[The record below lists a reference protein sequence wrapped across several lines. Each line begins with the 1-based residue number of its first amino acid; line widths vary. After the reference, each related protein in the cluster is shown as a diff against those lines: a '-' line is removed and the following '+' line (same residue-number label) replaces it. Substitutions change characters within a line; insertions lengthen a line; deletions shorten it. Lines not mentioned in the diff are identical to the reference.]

1 MSTHTKVIPMHNN
14 PLLSAALAYA
24 SLGWHIFP
32 CWWIKDDGR
41 CACGNPQ
48 CKSPGKHPI
57 SKAAPWGQNNA
68 TTDPDTIRQWWTQ
81 FPQANIAVFLDR
93 SGLCAIDI
101 DPRNGGLETMDLIEA
116 QYGPLASDLTQY
128 TGGGGEH
135 RVFLRPTMGSLPG
148 KLGPGVDVKLN
159 GYIMLE
165 PSNHASGRQYSWEA
179 SSDPRDGIM
188 ASPLPDWLRDLA
200 MQRVTAPPVQGPA
213 EGRVLHITAEQQAEL
228 VEALKVIDA
237 DDRDT
242 WLKVGM
248 ALQSTG
254 DQQWAFDTWTNWSM
268 TSGKYDPV
276 DQLRVWRSIKAK
288 GLDGITYRTVFELA
302 KQQGKVVLPTASVES
317 ILFDATAIVAGQNG
331 WNGGVPPPSD
341 GEGGDSG
348 EGEDEGGGDDDGMGL
363 SPASL
368 QIVHEEMPEVP
379 AHLMLPP
386 PGALRDAVLWINE
399 TSPKP
404 QPLFAV
410 QAAIAFAGTVVGRR
424 FCTDN
429 DNFASLFLLNIGQS
443 GSGKEYART
452 AVDKLLTACDLTHLI
467 GPGGYTSASGALSAL
482 LSQPNH
488 VSVLDEFHRVLEL
501 ASLKNNG
508 NLKSMLTFLMTAWGM
523 LHSVV
528 RPQAHST
535 LGMSQREIQTLKERT
550 VHKPAIMLLCMA
562 VPDFWEKVGTA
573 AVRDGF
579 LNRFLIVESD
589 VGRQVSNF
597 VPRKGV
603 PASLIE
609 WAASIRGRYTSTVDP
624 DMTANLD
631 IEPVVMPLTDTARR
645 AFGAFEAA
653 CMTGELARIADE
665 AGVVEI
671 VNRSNEIAMRL
682 ALILALSREAYQVDA
697 QDAQWA
703 IDYVRCHALRTIYRL
718 KHCVAD
724 SEFAAAC
731 KQVYSVLARRG
742 KPLNMARIIDF
753 VPRMKGYTVQ
763 QRANVMAALVEEGRV
778 AVVKSPTR
786 TTNKGRKGQWFVAVE
801 RDFGDEDEDI

>member
-1 MSTHTKVIPMHNN
+1 MNTDEHKVVPMHANRK
-14 PLLSAALAYA
+14 LQAALSYA
-24 SLGWHIFP
+24 ALGWHIFP
-32 CWWIKDDGR
+32 CWWVKDDR
-41 CACGNPQ
+41 HCACGNPS

-57 SKAAPWGQNNA
+57 PKAAPWGQNNA
-68 TTDPDTIRQWWTQ
+68 TTDPNTIRQWWTQ
-81 FPQANIAVFLDR
+81 FPQANIAVLLEKSD
-93 SGLCAIDI
+93 LCAIDI
-101 DPRNGGLETMDLIEA
+101 DPRNGGLETMDQIEA
-116 QYGPLASDLTQY
+116 QYGPLTSDLTQF

-165 PSNHASGRQYSWEA
+165 PSNHKSGKEYSWEA
-179 SSDPRDGIM
+179 SSDPRDGVM

-200 MQRVTAPPVQGPA
+200 MQRVSAPPVSGPA
-213 EGRVLHITAEQQAEL
+213 EGRIIAVTAEQKAEL
-228 VEALKVIDA
+228 LQALQAIPA

-242 WLKVGM
+242 WLQVGM
-248 ALQSTG
+248 ALHSTG
-254 DQQWAFDTWTNWSM
+254 DQQWAFNAWTEWSM
-268 TSGKYDPV
+268 TSTKYDPV
-276 DQLRVWRSIKAK
+276 DQTRVWHSFRSR

-302 KQQGKVVLPTASVES
+302 KQQGTVVVPIVSVES
-317 ILFDATAIVAGQNG
+317 ILFDASATVDGGNG
-331 WNGGVPPPSD
+331 WNGEVSPDGPGD
-341 GEGGDSG
+341 GGEGGD
-348 EGEDEGGGDDDGMGL
+348 EDEEGFGL
-363 SPASL
+363 SIA
-368 QIVHEEMPEVP
+368 HEEMPEVP
-379 AHLMLPP
+379 AHLLLPP
-386 PGALRDAVLWINE
+386 PGALREAVVWINA

-404 QPLFAV
+404 QPLFAI

-424 FCTDN
+424 FSTDN
-429 DNFASLFLLNIGQS
+429 DNFSSLFLLNIGQS

-452 AVDKLLTACDLTHLI
+452 AIDKLLTACDLTHLI
-467 GPGGYTSASGALSAL
+467 GPGGYTSSSGALSAL

-488 VSVLDEFHRVLEL
+488 VAVLDEFHRVLEL

-508 NLKSMLTFLMTAWGM
+508 NLRSMLTFLMTAWGM
-523 LHSVV
+523 LHGVV

-550 VHKPAIMLLCMA
+550 VYKPALMLLGMA
-562 VPDFWEKVGTA
+562 IPDFWEKVGTA

-579 LNRFLIVESD
+579 LNRFLIVESE
-589 VGRQVSNF
+589 VGRQVSTF
-597 VPRKGV
+597 VARQPV
-603 PASLIE
+603 PASIVE
-609 WAASIRGRYTSTVDP
+609 WAHAIRGRYTATVDP

-631 IEPVVMPLTDTARR
+631 INPVVVPLTEAARK
-645 AFGAFEAA
+645 AFGAFEAD
-653 CMTGELARIADE
+653 CMTGELAAIAQD

-682 ALILALSREAYQVDA
+682 ALILALSRDAHQVDA

-703 IDYVRCHALRTIYRL
+703 IEYVRCHALRTIYRL

-731 KQVYSVLARRG
+731 KQVFSVLARRG

-763 QRANVMAALVEEGRV
+763 QRANVMAALIEEGRV

-786 TTNKGRKGQWFVAVE
+786 TTNRGRKGQWFVAVE
-801 RDFGDEDEDI
+801 RDFGDEDDGI